1 MQPPTIATALIAS
14 AAVLFSAAPAHADA
28 QDDAYLN
35 ALGAHG
41 LSTQYPPDKLI
52 AAGHRACTYR
62 SAGAAPWQ
70 TQDGLVGQGI
80 APQDVDAVV
89 SSAISA
95 YCP

>member
-14 AAVLFSAAPAHADA
+14 AAVLIGAPPAHADA

-35 ALGAHG
+35 ALGAHS
-41 LSTQYPPDKLI
+41 LSTQYPSDKLI
-52 AAGHRACTYR
+52 TAGHQVCAYQ

-70 TQDGLVGQGI
+70 PQNGLVGLGI
-80 APQDVDAVV
+80 APQDVDTVV

-95 YCP
+95 YCS